1 MIHFKSSSL
10 FALTVA
16 MSLGALIGCEEQKA
30 ATKSEPVAEAP
41 KPAVSAKPASL
52 AKTEEAKPLTGS
64 QVAEWY
70 GKCWDLWNGK
80 KWDEFSKCYAED
92 AVAMRG
98 TNPGFTVKGRTDI
111 IEKDSKQFA
120 AAFPDIKGERQL
132 TLVNGNKVAAMALIQ
147 GTHTAPLVG
156 PNGTV
161 PATNKKLG
169 QMMLHTIE
177 VNAKGEAAKQWE
189 VSDSPTFMAQLG
201 LSKQPARAALAKL
214 PGEPEVV
221 IAKND
226 ETEAKNV
233 ANHKKAYEL
242 FSKHDKGMLDLVA
255 DDIAVIEYG
264 QPTDVKGKKAFA
276 AFLDSNWK
284 GFSDMKLSPDEVW
297 GAGDYTFALLHM
309 TGTNDGDIAEMK
321 LKKTGKAIDV
331 RVGEIVKWKDGKAVA
346 AYPFMDGMDIASQL
360 GLVGGPGA
368 EGKAAAAA
376 PADKAAAPAEK
387 AAAPAGKAA
396 APASK

>member
-1 MIHFKSSSL
+1 MIHFKFSSL
-10 FALTVA
+10 IALTV
-16 MSLGALIGCEEQKA
+16 SLGTLSLLACEEQKTA
-30 ATKSEPVAEAP
+30 SSSKPAAEAP
-41 KPAVSAKPASL
+41 KPAVAAKPASL
-52 AKTEEAKPLTGS
+52 AKTEEAKPLTGA
-64 QVAEWY
+64 QLAEWY

-98 TNPGFTVKGRTDI
+98 TDPGFTIKGRNNI
-111 IEKDSKQFA
+111 VEKDSKQFV

-132 TLVNGNKVAAMALIQ
+132 TLINGNKVISMALIS
-147 GTHTAPLVG
+147 GTHTAPLAG
-156 PNGTV
+156 PGGTI

-177 VNAKGEAAKQWE
+177 VNAKGEVTKQWE

-201 LSKQPARAALAKL
+201 LSKDPARPALAKL
-214 PGEPEVV
+214 PAEPAVV

-226 ETEAKNV
+226 ETETKNV

-242 FSKHDKGMLDLVA
+242 FSKHDKGILDLIA

-264 QPTDVKGKKAFA
+264 QPADVKGKKAFS
-276 AFLDSNWK
+276 AFIDSNWK
-284 GFSDMKLSPDEVW
+284 GFSDSKLIPDEVW

-309 TGTNDGDIAEMK
+309 TGTNDGDVPEMK

-331 RVGEIVKWKDGKAVA
+331 RVGEIVKWQNGKAVE
-346 AYPFMDGMDIASQL
+346 AYPFMDNMDFAVQL
-360 GLVGGPGA
+360 GLVPPPTGEP
-368 EGKAAAAA
+368 KAAGGTA
-376 PADKAAAPAEK
+376 PADKAAAAADK
-387 AAAPAGKAA
+387 AVAKPAAPAGK
-396 APASK
+396 